1 MSENSH
7 VSNTKRKVKQE
18 KGESKNEEEKKGGK
32 PLALLL
38 RLSLFRCFAWFV
50 TFGAAMG

>member
-1 MSENSH
+1 MSATQKEK
-7 VSNTKRKVKQE
+7 SNKRKERAKM
-18 KGESKNEEEKKGGK
+18 KKKKGGK

-38 RLSLFRCFAWFV
+38 RLSLFRCFAFV